1 MPVWVVFILLFH
13 VSCFT
18 NSLFASMLCKQ
29 ISNPQI
35 YDLVNKYKPDVLW
48 TDGDWEASS
57 DYWMSK
63 DFLAWLYNDRCV
75 DVSGLFLICLLY
87 TSPSPRDLSTSR
99 MPSSA

>member
-1 MPVWVVFILLFH
+1 
-13 VSCFT
+13 
-18 NSLFASMLCKQ
+18 MLCKQ

-48 TDGDWEASS
+48 ADGDWEASS

-75 DVSGLFLICLLY
+75 GGVSGLFLMTNVFWQPEWKSLY
-87 TSPSPRDLSTSR
+87 IIFWFLKIT
-99 MPSSA
+99 

>member
-1 MPVWVVFILLFH
+1 MCKEIVNTYVGSFPLLLH
-13 VSCFT
+13 ISCK
-18 NSLFASMLCKQ
+18 A

-63 DFLAWLYNDRCV
+63 DFLAWLYNNRCV
-75 DVSGLFLICLLY
+75 GVSVWTVLG
-87 TSPSPRDLSTSR
+87 D
-99 MPSSA
+99 